1 VGRKMYEVKD
11 KSIKELYNT
20 CENIRERLIKVVS
33 KNGGHLASNLG
44 VVELTVALHHVFESP
59 KDKILWDVGHQAYVH
74 KILTGRDENI
84 SQIRKRGGI
93 CPFTNPKES
102 IHDPYISG
110 HAGNAL
116 SAAYG
121 IAEVEKNSKVIVV
134 LGDAA
139 LASGESLEALNNIG
153 GASKNMIIIIND
165 NEMSIGEN
173 VGALSKSLS
182 NAMSTKF
189 YNKLKIDVEYHLRKT
204 RFGSA
209 IANVIKRIEN
219 SVRYFL
225 NPAAIF
231 EGLGFNYRGPID
243 GHNLKKLISTFK
255 SIDYIKEPVIV
266 HIKTKKGKGF
276 APAEKN
282 KEKFHGVAPF
292 DIETGEVAKKNKVSY
307 SKVFGD
313 KIINLAKQNED
324 IIAISAAMVKGTGL
338 GEFFEMY
345 PKRSYD
351 VGIAEEHAV
360 TFAGGLAIK
369 GKKPIIAIYSTFL
382 QRSYDQMI
390 HDIAILNLPV
400 VFVLDRAGIV
410 GEDGET
416 HQGIFDL
423 SYLSSIPNFTI
434 IAPTNKIE
442 LQDALEFAV
451 NKKEGPVAIRIPRAN
466 SYDKIKFD
474 KMKYGKWNEVKKGE
488 NILIIA
494 VGAMLEE
501 VMDLDEELKK
511 ESIDATITA
520 AAFVKPL
527 DEQYLL
533 DNYKKYTRIISI
545 EENVLKGGFGSAVL
559 EFFSDNKI
567 SKTIER
573 IGIPD
578 CFVPHGSREE
588 LMKELGLKGKALKE
602 RIVGRRD

>member
-1 VGRKMYEVKD
+1 MFELKNKNL
-11 KSIKELYNT
+11 KELYGT
-20 CENIRERLIKVVS
+20 CNEIRARLIDVVS

-44 VVELTVALHHVFESP
+44 VVELTVALHYVFESP

-74 KILTGRDENI
+74 KILTGRDEKI
-84 SQIRKRGGI
+84 SNIRKRRGL
-93 CPFTNPKES
+93 CPFTNPMES

-121 IAEVEKNSKVIVV
+121 IAEVEKESKVIVV

-153 GASKNMIIIIND
+153 GSSKNMIIIIND

-182 NAMSTKF
+182 NAMSTRF

-204 RFGSA
+204 KIGRG

-219 SVRYFL
+219 SIRYFL

-266 HIKTKKGKGF
+266 HVKTKKGKGF
-276 APAEKN
+276 APAEQN
-282 KEKFHGVAPF
+282 KEKFHGIAPF
-292 DIETGEVAKKNKVSY
+292 DIKTGETSQKKQMSY

-313 KIINLAKQNED
+313 KLTKLAKAD
-324 IIAISAAMVKGTGL
+324 KGIIAISAAMVKGTGL
-338 GEFFEMY
+338 GEFFNTY
-345 PKRSYD
+345 PDRSYD

-369 GKKPIIAIYSTFL
+369 GKTPVVAIYSTFL

-423 SYLSSIPNFTI
+423 SYLGSIPNFTV
-434 IAPTNKIE
+434 IAPTNKTE
-442 LQDALEFAV
+442 LEKALEFAV
-451 NKKEGPVAIRIPRAN
+451 GRKQGPIAIRIPRAK
-466 SYDKIKFD
+466 SYEKLRFENLE
-474 KMKYGKWNEVKKGE
+474 YGKWNEVKQGKDVL
-488 NILIIA
+488 ILA
-494 VGAMLEE
+494 VGSMVQEIIE
-501 VMDLDEELKK
+501 IDEALKR
-511 ESIDATITA
+511 ENIDATIVA

-527 DEQYLL
+527 DEKYLL
-533 DNYKKYTRIISI
+533 ENHEKYSRIISV
-545 EENVLKGGFGSAVL
+545 EENVLKGGFGSSVI
-559 EFFSDNKI
+559 EFFNDNKI
-567 SKTIER
+567 SKPIER

-588 LMKELGLKGKALKE
+588 LMIELGLKGQSLE
-602 RIVGRRD
+602 DRIVGRRD